1 MRVLYNGTTATEHL
15 KSGVVLTPGENDVR
29 DDVAAEMLAAGLVKK
44 PGAVTS
50 IPPAASTP
58 EVDVGAAVSRR
69 RGRADERTEERG

>member
-1 MRVLYNGTTATEHL
+1 MKVLYNGTTATEHL

-44 PGAVTS
+44 PGSVAPS
-50 IPPAASTP
+50 PLAMPAPDPDS
-58 EVDVGAAVSRR
+58 GANARR